1 MVAAVNGVM
10 TVITG
15 PCKQLHVW
23 GRALEP
29 LFSEEPAP
37 DMMVGADMTV
47 CAEVGRSL
55 RQQF

>member
-23 GRALEP
+23 GIAFEP
-29 LFSEEPAP
+29 VFPEEPVAF
-37 DMMVGADMTV
+37 MMVGADMTV
-47 CAEVGRSL
+47 CAEVGQSL